1 VSGAIRATIEANS
14 AANEPEERKMRKLVV
29 AASAVALL
37 AGISMASA
45 ADVTGT
51 IKSIDSATMMITLDN
66 GQSFKL
72 PATVKATDWKV
83 GDKVKVTTDDKNN
96 VTALTKS

>member
-1 VSGAIRATIEANS
+1 
-14 AANEPEERKMRKLVV
+14 MRKLMI

-37 AGISMASA
+37 AGISLASA

-51 IKSIDSATMMITLDN
+51 IKSIDSATMMITLDS

>member
-1 VSGAIRATIEANS
+1 
-14 AANEPEERKMRKLVV
+14 MRKLMI

-37 AGISMASA
+37 AGISLASA

-51 IKSIDSATMMITLDN
+51 IKSIDSATMMITLDG